1 MSRAADEND
10 EAPPDKAA
18 EADASWFF
26 THHDHDHDHHHH
38 DHASRSSPTL
48 PSDASP
54 DDAAAKGTVWGW
66 FRSSPTEEL
75 QATAEQARPSPSQAI
90 DDKTV
95 ASAEPADSDWS
106 SMGAEVRLD
115 VDSDKRDMGTDDNSA
130 DSSDNLLPQVNA
142 RFTAV
147 RWHQPWTPHIT
158 CTHNLIFVFRQNQF
172 L

>member
-1 MSRAADEND
+1 MAWKIRATSRTT
-10 EAPPDKAA
+10 EATSAT
-18 EADASWFF
+18 SG
-26 THHDHDHDHHHH
+26 
-38 DHASRSSPTL
+38 SLRLSPTL

-54 DDAAAKGTVWGW
+54 DDAAAKGTAWGW

-95 ASAEPADSDWS
+95 ASAEPVDSDWS
-106 SMGAEVRLD
+106 SVGAEVRLD
-115 VDSDKRDMGTDDNSA
+115 VDSDKRDMGTDDNGA
-130 DSSDNLLPQVNA
+130 DSSDKLLLQVNA

-147 RWHQPWTPHIT
+147 RWHQPWKPHIT
-158 CTHNLIFVFRQNQF
+158 CTHNLIFVFRQNLF